1 MKKKVVVSGTRS
13 RTKRKKT
20 RTRTCPCIRSSGSPN
35 AHLAIFA
42 LTTSEFPFLFFLY
55 FFYIA
60 FLDACRTPNMS
71 GGKRKAN
78 RMAKTKIG
86 KPKTAIR
93 RRTERERERKIV
105 LNFDRAFRNEAI
117 GLLCTG
123 LDRRVYVFVMPREE
137 AWKALKTDLLTRL
150 LKER

>member
-13 RTKRKKT
+13 RTKRKKR

-35 AHLAIFA
+35 ASRDFCSNDLRV
-42 LTTSEFPFLFFLY
+42 PFSLLSL

-78 RMAKTKIG
+78 RTTKTKIG

-137 AWKALKTDLLTRL
+137 ARKALKTDLLTRL